1 MPIPKENAKLAP
13 CGAHFRE
20 ARGQNGGRKEKQD
33 KGRRLNRRLPEHIFP
48 QCGQFTG
55 DFSGD
60 KSGIL
65 IRRFGGHRHR
75 ICDLLRKIKRI
86 HGIYVKKKG
95 ESAENAE

>member
-13 CGAHFRE
+13 CGATFRE
-20 ARGQNGGRKEKQD
+20 AKGQNGGREEKQD
-33 KGRRLNRRLPEHIFP
+33 KGRRLNRRLPEHIFL

>member
-48 QCGQFTG
+48 QCGQFAG
-55 DFSGD
+55 NE
-60 KSGIL
+60 KGIL